1 MGKDKKTYKFL
12 SKVKEDY
19 DKEIR
24 QRMSEDVF
32 AILHDVGLQNDKYN
46 QCWMSGFQYAFE
58 RIKTIFELKGD
69 KKLWRNGKLRMEII
83 FMVKQF
89 SISQL
94 IIVIAIII
102 RVGVTQ
108 NVLYPRCLQSQTS
121 CTVCRK
127 LPKKKSKTFKW
138 GAYVSQKIH

>member
-12 SKVKEDY
+12 SKVKENY
-19 DKEIR
+19 NKEIR
-24 QRMSEDVF
+24 QRMSEDIF
-32 AILHDVGLQNDKYN
+32 AILHDEGLQNDKYN

-69 KKLWRNGKLRMEII
+69 KKLWRNGKLRMETI
-83 FMVKQF
+83 FMVNQF

-94 IIVIAIII
+94 ITVVVIMLS
-102 RVGVTQ
+102 VGVTQ
-108 NVLYPRCLQSQTS
+108 NVLYPRWLQSQAS
-121 CTVCRK
+121 WTVCRK

>member
-46 QCWMSGFQYAFE
+46 QRWMSGFQYAFE

-94 IIVIAIII
+94 ITVVVIMLS
-102 RVGVTQ
+102 VGVTQ
-108 NVLYPRCLQSQTS
+108 NALYHQCLQS
-121 CTVCRK
+121 
-127 LPKKKSKTFKW
+127 
-138 GAYVSQKIH
+138 